1 VFFSAADYCSQLSSR
16 EASFGVHYP
25 FFDKQLSQYLRFNV
39 NYSVYQNPGLG
50 ANMPALSK
58 RDVIVSQALK
68 LFYRDGFNSTGV
80 ERIIKE
86 AGVSKKT
93 LYNHFK
99 SKNELVLA
107 TLRKRDEL
115 FRNNLM
121 RETERRA
128 SVPRDRL
135 LAIFDVHHQWFQ
147 EKEFSGCMFINA
159 SAEFSSHDDPCHM
172 ISAEHKRLVREY
184 IRGQAEQA
192 GARDPDT
199 LAKQLN
205 LLLEG
210 AIVDAHVSGN
220 KNSALTAKDMAVVF
234 IERSLD

>member
-1 VFFSAADYCSQLSSR
+1 
-16 EASFGVHYP
+16 
-25 FFDKQLSQYLRFNV
+25 
-39 NYSVYQNPGLG
+39 
-50 ANMPALSK
+50 MPALSK
-58 RDVIVSQALK
+58 RDLIVSVALK
-68 LFYRDGFNSTGV
+68 LFYRNGFNATGV

-93 LYNHFK
+93 LYNHFR
-99 SKNELVLA
+99 SKDELVLA

-115 FRNNLM
+115 FRNNIM

-128 SVPRDRL
+128 SAPRDRL
-135 LAIFDVHHQWFQ
+135 LAIFDAHHQWFQ

-172 ISAEHKRLVREY
+172 ISAEHKRLVRDY
-184 IRGQAEQA
+184 ICEQAEQA
-192 GARDPDT
+192 GVKDPDT

-220 KNSALTAKDMAVVF
+220 KDSALMAKAMAEVF
-234 IERSLD
+234 VEKALN

>member
-1 VFFSAADYCSQLSSR
+1 
-16 EASFGVHYP
+16 
-25 FFDKQLSQYLRFNV
+25 
-39 NYSVYQNPGLG
+39 
-50 ANMPALSK
+50 MPALSK
-58 RDVIVSQALK
+58 RDLIVSEALK

-93 LYNHFK
+93 LYNHFR
-99 SKNELVLA
+99 SKDELVLA

-121 RETERRA
+121 RETERLA
-128 SVPRDRL
+128 SAPQDRL
-135 LAIFDVHHQWFQ
+135 LAIFDVHHQWFH

-184 IRGQAEQA
+184 IRLQAVQA
-192 GARDPDT
+192 GAKDPDS
-199 LAKQLN
+199 LARQLN

-220 KNSALTAKDMAVVF
+220 KDSALMARGMAAVF
-234 IERSLD
+234 IERSTE